1 MTDRRV
7 RAAIAALALVG
18 AGIAAYLVYVHA
30 RGIAPVC
37 GTGGCEKVQSS
48 SYSEVAGIPVAT
60 LGLVAYLTIFASAL
74 VRGPAA
80 AAVGLAVS
88 LAGAVFAVYLLVVQI
103 AVIEAI
109 CIWCVGSAICM
120 ALLAGLSAARLVAA
134 PA

>member
-7 RAAIAALALVG
+7 RGAIAVLALVG

-37 GTGGCEKVQSS
+37 GTGGCEKVQTS
-48 SYSEVAGIPVAT
+48 SYSELAGIPVAT
-60 LGLVAYLTIFASAL
+60 LGLLAYLTIFASAL

-88 LAGAVFAVYLLVVQI
+88 LAGAAFALYLLVVQI

-109 CIWCVGSAICM
+109 CIWCVGSDVVM
-120 ALLAGLSAARLVAA
+120 GLLAVLAVARIRTAE
-134 PA
+134 